1 MHAQTRGPDADDA
14 TRGPVP
20 TAMHAPRC
28 DCDTCRDGS
37 CQLHA
42 IRVSVPDVS
51 SEQAL
56 METEARFEAEG
67 AFTDT

>member
-14 TRGPVP
+14 TRGLVP

-42 IRVSVPDVS
+42 IRGSVHDVS
-51 SEQAL
+51 LEQAL
-56 METEARFEAEG
+56 LETEARLEAETVS
-67 AFTDT
+67 TDT